1 MLADFGADVLKIE
14 RPQGGDPMRRLGPRK
29 NGTPLWWKAAGRN
42 KRSVTLDFTKPRGR
56 ELLLALVAESVVVV
70 ENFRPGTLERRGLG
84 WDDLRQ
90 VNPQLVMLRISGF
103 GQTGPDSSRPG
114 FGRTAEAMSGAPELT
129 GFPDGP
135 PIHVGYSLADTLA
148 GLMGAFGVL
157 LALYG
162 RDRTQSGDCID
173 LALYEPLFRLIDW
186 QVVVY
191 DQLGIVPKRAG
202 NEFPTVLEGVAAGV
216 AQTAD
221 GKWMSYSAAT
231 DSVLERLIHLVL
243 GHEAAADERF
253 ATVEARRVH
262 APAVQAAVSS
272 WIGTRPASEV
282 EQAFKE
288 SQAVIGEVFTVERI
302 WNDDGYRSRGNI
314 VAVEDGDAG
323 QVSMHG
329 VIPHMVRR
337 PGSVRWSGPALGEHT
352 DEVLVELAGVDEKE
366 LPELRKS
373 GVI

>member
-1 MLADFGADVLKIE
+1 
-14 RPQGGDPMRRLGPRK
+14 
-29 NGTPLWWKAAGRN
+29 
-42 KRSVTLDFTKPRGR
+42 VTLDFTKPRGR
-56 ELLLALVAESVVVV
+56 ELLLALVAESDVVV

-84 WDDLRQ
+84 WDDLRR
-90 VNPQLVMLRISGF
+90 VNPRLVMLRISGF
-103 GQTGPDSSRPG
+103 GQTGPDSARPG

-162 RDRTQSGDCID
+162 RDRTESGDCID

-191 DQLGIVPKRAG
+191 DQLGVVPKRAG

-231 DSVLERLIHLVL
+231 DSVLERLVHLVL
-243 GHEAAADERF
+243 GNEAENDQRF
-253 ATVEARRVH
+253 STVEARRVH

-272 WIGTRPASEV
+272 WIRTRPASEV

-288 SQAVIGEVFTVERI
+288 SEAVIGEVFTVERI

-314 VAVEDGDAG
+314 VTVADGDAG
-323 QVSMHG
+323 QISMHG
-329 VIPHMVRR
+329 VIPHMVHR
-337 PGSVRWSGPALGEHT
+337 PGRVRWSGPALGEHT
-352 DEVLVELAGVDEKE
+352 DEVLIELAGVDAEE
-366 LPELRKS
+366 LPELRER